1 VVVHERIAVGV
12 CVSESM
18 DGGPGAT
25 SRAFEPGEDGEERVG
40 RVDGA
45 QQAGEM
51 HTVVCVERDL
61 RGRLSTS

>member
-1 VVVHERIAVGV
+1 
-12 CVSESM
+12 M